1 MIAVA
6 MLGLLALIGFLCVS
20 GPIASLGLKS
30 TDRRSDHGSAERAS
44 GK

>member
-6 MLGLLALIGFLCVS
+6 MGGLLALIGFLCLS
-20 GPIASLGLKS
+20 DGIASLGLKS
-30 TDRRSDHGSAERAS
+30 TDERSDQGSAGRAG

>member
-6 MLGLLALIGFLCVS
+6 MGGLLAVIGFLCVS
-20 GPIASLGLKS
+20 DGIASLGLKS
-30 TDRRSDHGSAERAS
+30 TNERSDDGSAERAG